1 MKFHPPGTRAV
12 DCFALLAMTNWRFQM
27 RPIDPTGKST
37 KSCPALAQKI
47 FLLTRRANQRY
58 QLARLTRQEGR
69 IAIVTNVR

>member
-1 MKFHPPGTRAV
+1 
-12 DCFALLAMTNWRFQM
+12 MTNWRFQM